1 MTDDL
6 HKQVLGRTE
15 WLAMKLFARRFD
27 LPDHTAN
34 QLWFELS
41 DELEEEY
48 VATARFVLEV
58 LELVTES
65 APAPEEQ
72 NEPELFRPLTRRR
85 WTRKEVKTLVARDK
99 AGVPHAE
106 IAGELDRTPH
116 AIQIALY
123 KLKSGGTLGPASKGK
138 AK

>member
-41 DELEEEY
+41 DALEEEY

-72 NEPELFRPLTRRR
+72 NEPELFRPITRRR
-85 WTRKEVKTLVARDK
+85 WTLKEVRTLVARDK

-106 IAGELDRTPH
+106 IAEELGRTTT
-116 AIQIALY
+116 AIQVALY
-123 KLKSGGTLGPASKGK
+123 KLQTGAALGTVNREKK
-138 AK
+138 K